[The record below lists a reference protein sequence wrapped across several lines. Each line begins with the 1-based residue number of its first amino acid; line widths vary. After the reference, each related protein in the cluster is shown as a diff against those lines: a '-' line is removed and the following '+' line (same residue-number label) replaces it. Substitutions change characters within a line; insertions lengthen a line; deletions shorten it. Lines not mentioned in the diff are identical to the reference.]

1 MFIGRDKEK
10 QELMR
15 AYNSLESEFVA
26 VYGRRRV
33 GKTYLVRQTFKDQL
47 TFACSGQASGNMA
60 DQLFGWYS
68 SLKDAGLQVKN
79 RPKSWLEAFDL
90 LKELIKSSQSRKKVI
105 FIDEMPWLD
114 TPKARFVNAL
124 EFFWNGWASGRDDVL
139 LIVCGSA
146 TSWIVNKLFKNHG
159 GLHNRVTY
167 RILLE
172 PFTLNECERYSI
184 ARGFNLSR
192 YDILELYMVLGG
204 IPFYWSLLETG
215 KSVAQ
220 NIDNLFFATNGKLRY
235 EFDELYNSLFKSP
248 EHYIAIVNALGKNKA
263 GLTREE
269 LIKTCDLSS
278 NGTYTNILRDLE
290 YCGFIRAIPAYG
302 NKNGSSY
309 QLIDNFT
316 LFFFKFMSQNYNN
329 DEMFW
334 SHNYLS
340 PLRSAWVGLA
350 FERVCFQHIRQI
362 KQALGIAGVVANI
375 FSWRTGPSPQGEA
388 GAQIDMLI
396 DRADNMVNI
405 CEMKFSKQ
413 EYVVSN
419 DDVKILRHK
428 ALRFSQMRGRK
439 KSINLTLITVV
450 GIARTDHWG
459 EIQNVITA
467 SDLFAG

>member
-10 QELMR
+10 QELMN
-15 AYNSLESEFVA
+15 AYNSSESEFVA

-33 GKTYLVRQTFKDQL
+33 GKTYLVRQTFKDNL
-47 TFACSGQASGNMA
+47 TFSCSGQASGNMSN
-60 DQLFGWYS
+60 QLFGWYS
-68 SLKDAGLQVKN
+68 SLKDAGMNGSKC
-79 RPKSWLEAFDL
+79 PEGWLEAFDM
-90 LKELIKSSQSRKKVI
+90 LKELIKSSQSKKKVI

-114 TPKARFVNAL
+114 TPKAGFVNAI
-124 EFFWNGWASGRDDVL
+124 EFFWNGWASGRNDVL

-172 PFTLNECERYSI
+172 PFTLNECERYCI
-184 ARGFNLSR
+184 ARGLMFSR

-220 NIDNLFFATNGKLRY
+220 NIDNLFFASNGKLRY

-248 EHYIAIVNALGKNKA
+248 QHYVTIVKALEENKA
-263 GLTREE
+263 GLTRKE
-269 LIKTCDLSS
+269 LIKKSKMPSSGTISTRLS
-278 NGTYTNILRDLE
+278 DLE
-290 YCGFIRAIPAYG
+290 HCGFIKVIPAYR
-302 NKNGSSY
+302 NKNGSIY

-316 LFFFKFMSQNYNN
+316 LFYFKFMSQNVNN
-329 DEMFW
+329 DDMFW

-340 PLRSAWVGLA
+340 PVRSAWVGLA
-350 FERVCFQHIRQI
+350 FERVCFQHIKQI
-362 KQALGIAGVVANI
+362 KQALGISGIVANI
-375 FSWRTGPSPQGEA
+375 FCWQTGPSPQGEA

-405 CEMKFSKQ
+405 CEMKFSNQ
-413 EYVVSN
+413 EYIITN
-419 DDVKILRHK
+419 DDINNLRHK
-428 ALRFSQMRGRK
+428 ALRFSQSRGIN

-450 GIARTDHWG
+450 GLAHSAHWG

-467 SDLFAG
+467 SDLFAI